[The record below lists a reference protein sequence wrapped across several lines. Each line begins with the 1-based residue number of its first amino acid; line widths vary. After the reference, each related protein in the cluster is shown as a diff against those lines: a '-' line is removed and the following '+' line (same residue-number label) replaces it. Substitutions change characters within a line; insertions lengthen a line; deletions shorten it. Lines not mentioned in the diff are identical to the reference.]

1 MAKKEEAVKK
11 KALKLTKT
19 TLSTSRVRVRDSES
33 NKAVKGG
40 AQTYYC
46 NLRC

>member
-19 TLSTSRVRVRDSES
+19 TLSTSRIRVRDSES

-40 AQTYYC
+40 GSNHC
-46 NLRC
+46 GLRC